1 MKSLVLKGSILLAL
15 ATFAVNVP
23 VVEAEKPIPVQPT
36 VAVVDENH
44 AAIVG
49 ANAVLNAF
57 LQNRPNATITEI
69 SFDSDNGMLKYEV
82 DGFDGTGKYDLK
94 YYPATNQVVEERDG
108 EYKSSLGR
116 RAIDPSAILPPA
128 AVVNY
133 AFAQTKGEAT
143 SLDDWS
149 VKKEGNKIV
158 YEVSFG
164 TATQG
169 EIDVKID
176 AATGELL
183 SVKKDK
189 K

>member
-1 MKSLVLKGSILLAL
+1 MKTLVLKGSILLAL
-15 ATFAVNVP
+15 AGFALNAP
-23 VVEAEKPIPVQPT
+23 VVDAAKPIPVQPT
-36 VAVVDENH
+36 VAVVDDNH

-57 LQNRPNATITEI
+57 IQNRPNATITEI
-69 SFDSDNGMLKYEV
+69 SFDSDNGVLKYEV
-82 DGFDGTGKYDLK
+82 EGFDGTGKYDLT
-94 YYPATNQVVEERDG
+94 YYPGTNQVVEERDG

-116 RAIDPSAILPPA
+116 RAIEPSTILPPA

-143 SLDDWS
+143 SLEDWS
-149 VKKEGNKIV
+149 VKKEGNKTV

-164 TATQG
+164 TATQV

-176 AATGELL
+176 AVTGELL
-183 SVKKDK
+183 SVQKDNK
-189 K
+189 